1 MTKPSITACP
11 IYLDP
16 KGALAFLEAA
26 FGFELDVL
34 VLGEGDEVVH
44 AEMRFGDGKI
54 EVGAAWSDRI
64 ASPKVLG
71 KASASIHVQLA
82 DGIDAHCERARA
94 AGAEI
99 LREPATQPYGD
110 RTYVAADPEGNLWSF
125 GQTVDA
131 AARSAWDQP
140 GSVTRHGAS

>member
-1 MTKPSITACP
+1 MTQPTFMAYP
-11 IYLDP
+11 TYLDA
-16 KGALAFLEAA
+16 KAAMAFLEAA
-26 FGFELDVL
+26 FGFEVDVL
-34 VLGEGDEVVH
+34 VLGDADEVVH

-54 EVGAAWSDRI
+54 GVGEVWSDRV
-64 ASPKVLG
+64 ASPKTLG

-99 LREPATQPYGD
+99 LREPATQAYGD
-110 RTYVAADPEGNLWSF
+110 RSYVAVDLEGNVWSF

-131 AARSAWDQP
+131 AARAAWDQP
-140 GSVTRHGAS
+140 GSVTRHAAP